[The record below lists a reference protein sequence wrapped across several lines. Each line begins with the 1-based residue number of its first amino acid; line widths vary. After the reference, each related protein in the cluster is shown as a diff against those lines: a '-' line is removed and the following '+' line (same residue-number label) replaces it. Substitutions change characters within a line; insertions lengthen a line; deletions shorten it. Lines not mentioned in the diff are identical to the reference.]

1 MKTWFSI
8 KVMADVVYVRIYD
21 EIGGYGV
28 KASTLTD
35 EINACGNASE
45 IHLLIYSP
53 GGYIFEG
60 LAIYNALKNHPAKK
74 IVHIEGMAAS
84 MASFIAMCGDHIV
97 MPENAMMMIHAPR
110 GVTAGVS
117 GDVRRFADLMDK
129 LGDTMAE
136 TYAGITGRSKQEI
149 TSMMEAETWM
159 DGNECKANGFADEV
173 IPAITAMARIESK
186 RIGDFSNM
194 PEKIKSMISQK
205 TGSGEQ
211 ERLNGIREL
220 FGTFNGR
227 YNDLA
232 ISCLADSEC
241 SVENARERLLLAMG
255 KESTPTNKTTPA
267 NLYYAY
273 TDNGNITG
281 DAMRQGLNARLGHER
296 AERGNP
302 YAMMSLFDMAQA
314 SLTHRGISTGSY
326 GTRSQIVNAAFTH
339 SSSDFTDILAG
350 GAEKSVLAGWEHSG
364 ETFRQW
370 TKKGS
375 LSNFREARRVGLNG
389 FSTLN
394 KVPEGAE
401 YKYITTSDRGEPIA
415 LATYGNIFSITRQA
429 IINDDLDQLSTVPM
443 AMGRAASRTVGNL
456 VNLVLTGNVKL
467 SDGITLF
474 DKKHSNLIEAGL
486 TTPGLSAARHLMRT
500 QKDKNGEVLNIAPKF
515 LLVPAALEDR
525 ALQMINSTAPF
536 GADKNSGIFNPY
548 HKLLD
553 IIVDPRLDDISEKQ
567 WYMLSAQGTDTIE
580 VAYLDG
586 NDEPYLEQ
594 QEGFIVDGVAWKV
607 RIDAGVAALDY
618 RGMVKSGGTDSL

>member
-8 KVMADVVYVRIYD
+8 KAMADVVHVRIYD

-28 KASTLTD
+28 KASALTD

-45 IHLLIYSP
+45 IHLRIHSP
-53 GGYIFEG
+53 GGDIFEG

-136 TYAGITGRSKQEI
+136 TYAGRTGRSKQEI

-326 GTRSQIVNAAFTH
+326 
-339 SSSDFTDILAG
+339 
-350 GAEKSVLAGWEHSG
+350 
-364 ETFRQW
+364 
-370 TKKGS
+370 
-375 LSNFREARRVGLNG
+375 
-389 FSTLN
+389 
-394 KVPEGAE
+394 
-401 YKYITTSDRGEPIA
+401 
-415 LATYGNIFSITRQA
+415 
-429 IINDDLDQLSTVPM
+429 
-443 AMGRAASRTVGNL
+443 
-456 VNLVLTGNVKL
+456 
-467 SDGITLF
+467 
-474 DKKHSNLIEAGL
+474 
-486 TTPGLSAARHLMRT
+486 
-500 QKDKNGEVLNIAPKF
+500 
-515 LLVPAALEDR
+515 
-525 ALQMINSTAPF
+525 
-536 GADKNSGIFNPY
+536 
-548 HKLLD
+548 
-553 IIVDPRLDDISEKQ
+553 
-567 WYMLSAQGTDTIE
+567 
-580 VAYLDG
+580 
-586 NDEPYLEQ
+586 
-594 QEGFIVDGVAWKV
+594 
-607 RIDAGVAALDY
+607 
-618 RGMVKSGGTDSL
+618 

>member
-1 MKTWFSI
+1 
-8 KVMADVVYVRIYD
+8 
-21 EIGGYGV
+21 
-28 KASTLTD
+28 
-35 EINACGNASE
+35 
-45 IHLLIYSP
+45 HSP
-53 GGYIFEG
+53 GGDIFEG

-136 TYAGITGRSKQEI
+136 TYAGRTGRSKQEI
-149 TSMMEAETWM
+149 TAMMEAETWM

-173 IPAITAMARIESK
+173 IAAITAMARIESK

-205 TGSGEQ
+205 TTSGEQ

-375 LSNFREARRVGLNG
+375 LSNFREARRVGMNG

-467 SDGITLF
+467 SDGIALF

>member
-1 MKTWFSI
+1 SI
-8 KVMADVVYVRIYD
+8 
-21 EIGGYGV
+21 
-28 KASTLTD
+28 
-35 EINACGNASE
+35 
-45 IHLLIYSP
+45 HSP
-53 GGYIFEG
+53 GGDIFEG

-136 TYAGITGRSKQEI
+136 TYAGRTGRSKQEI

-326 GTRSQIVNAAFTH
+326 STRSQIVNAAFTH

-375 LSNFREARRVGLNG
+375 LSNFREARRVGMNG

-467 SDGITLF
+467 SDGIALF

-586 NDEPYLEQ
+586 SDEPYLEQ

-618 RGMVKSGGTDSL
+618 RGMV

>member
-8 KVMADVVYVRIYD
+8 KAMADVVHVRIYD

-35 EINACGNASE
+35 EINACGNVSE
-45 IHLLIYSP
+45 IHLSIHSP
-53 GGYIFEG
+53 GGDIFEG

-136 TYAGITGRSKQEI
+136 TYAGRTGRSKQEI

-326 GTRSQIVNAAFTH
+326 GTRSQIVNAAFNH

-389 FSTLN
+389 FSTLS

-401 YKYITTSDRGEPIA
+401 YKYITTRDRGEPIA

-467 SDGITLF
+467 SDGIALF

>member
-1 MKTWFSI
+1 MKSWYSI
-8 KVMADVVYVRIYD
+8 QAKADALHVRIYD

-28 KASTLTD
+28 QASTLTD
-35 EINACGNASE
+35 QISACGDVSE
-45 IHLLIYSP
+45 IHLSIHSP
-53 GGYIFEG
+53 GGDIFEG

-136 TYAGITGRSKQEI
+136 TYAGRTGRSKQEI

-326 GTRSQIVNAAFTH
+326 STRSQIVNAAFTH

-375 LSNFREARRVGLNG
+375 LSNFREARRVGMNG

>member
-1 MKTWFSI
+1 
-8 KVMADVVYVRIYD
+8 
-21 EIGGYGV
+21 
-28 KASTLTD
+28 
-35 EINACGNASE
+35 
-45 IHLLIYSP
+45 HSP
-53 GGYIFEG
+53 GGDIFEG

-136 TYAGITGRSKQEI
+136 TYAGRTGRSKQEI
-149 TSMMEAETWM
+149 TAMMEAETWM

-205 TGSGEQ
+205 TTSGEQ

-375 LSNFREARRVGLNG
+375 LSNFREARRVGMNG

-467 SDGITLF
+467 SDGIALF

-586 NDEPYLEQ
+586 SDEPYLEQ

>member
-1 MKTWFSI
+1 MKSWYSI
-8 KVMADVVYVRIYD
+8 QAKADALHVRIYD

-28 KASTLTD
+28 QASTLTD
-35 EINACGNASE
+35 QISACGDVSE
-45 IHLLIYSP
+45 IHLCIHSP
-53 GGYIFEG
+53 GGDIFQG

-74 IVHIEGMAAS
+74 IVHIEGIAAS

-97 MPENAMMMIHAPR
+97 MPANAMMMIHAPR

-136 TYAGITGRSKQEI
+136 TYAGRTGKSKQEI
-149 TSMMEAETWM
+149 TAMMEAETWM

-173 IPAITAMARIESK
+173 ISAITAMARIESK

-194 PEKIKSMISQK
+194 PENIKKMISQN
-205 TGSGEQ
+205 TGSNEQ

-220 FGTFNGR
+220 FGTFNGK

-232 ISCLADSEC
+232 INCLADAGC
-241 SVENARERLLLAMG
+241 SVEDARERLLLAMG
-255 KESTPTNKTTPA
+255 KESTPTNKNTPA

-281 DAMRQGLNARLGHER
+281 DAMRQGLNARLGHEQ

-326 GTRSQIVNAAFTH
+326 STRSQIVNAAFTH
-339 SSSDFTDILAG
+339 SSSDFTYILAG

-415 LATYGNIFSITRQA
+415 LATYGNIFTITRQA
-429 IINDDLDQLSTVPM
+429 IINDDLDRLSTVPM
-443 AMGRAASRTVGNL
+443 AMGRAAARTVGNL
-456 VNLVLTGNVKL
+456 VNLVLTGNGKL
-467 SDGITLF
+467 SDGVALF
-474 DKKHSNLIEAGL
+474 DKKHNNLIDLGM
-486 TTPGLSAARHLMRT
+486 TTPGLSAARHAMRT

-553 IIVDPRLDDISEKQ
+553 IIVDPRLDDVSVNQ

-618 RGMVKSGGTDSL
+618 RGMLKSSGTASG

>member
-8 KVMADVVYVRIYD
+8 KAMADVVYVRIYD

-28 KASTLTD
+28 KASALTD

-45 IHLLIYSP
+45 IHLSIHSP
-53 GGYIFEG
+53 GGDIFEG

-136 TYAGITGRSKQEI
+136 TYAGRTGRSKQEI
-149 TSMMEAETWM
+149 TAMMEAETWM

-205 TGSGEQ
+205 TTSGEQ

-375 LSNFREARRVGLNG
+375 LSNFREARRVGMNG

>member
-1 MKTWFSI
+1 
-8 KVMADVVYVRIYD
+8 
-21 EIGGYGV
+21 
-28 KASTLTD
+28 
-35 EINACGNASE
+35 
-45 IHLLIYSP
+45 
-53 GGYIFEG
+53 
-60 LAIYNALKNHPAKK
+60 YNALKNHPAKK

-136 TYAGITGRSKQEI
+136 TYAGRTGRSKQEI
-149 TSMMEAETWM
+149 TAMMEAETWM

-194 PEKIKSMISQK
+194 PENIKNMISQK
-205 TGSGEQ
+205 TTSGEQ

-232 ISCLADSEC
+232 ISCLADSGC
-241 SVENARERLLLAMG
+241 SVEDARERLLLTMG

-281 DAMRQGLNARLGHER
+281 DAMRQGLNARLGHEQ

-326 GTRSQIVNAAFTH
+326 STRSQIVNAAFNH
-339 SSSDFTDILAG
+339 SSSDFTYILAG
-350 GAEKSVLAGWEHSG
+350 GAEKSVLAGWEQSG

-375 LSNFREARRVGLNG
+375 LSNFHEARRVGLNG

-429 IINDDLDQLSTVPM
+429 IINDDLNQLTVIPQ
-443 AMGRAASRTVGNL
+443 AMGRAAARTVGNL
-456 VNLVLTGNVKL
+456 VHLVLTGNTKL
-467 SDGITLF
+467 SDGIPLF
-474 DKKHSNLIEAGL
+474 SKKHGNDIDNGVSTTGL
-486 TTPGLSAARHLMRT
+486 GIARRAMRT
-500 QKDKNGEVLNIAPKF
+500 QRDENGEVLNIVPKF

-525 ALQMINSTAPF
+525 ALQMVNSTTPF
-536 GADKNSGIFNPY
+536 GADTNSGSYNPY
-548 HKLLD
+548 HKQLD
-553 IIVDPRLDDISEKQ
+553 IIVDPRLDEVSDKQ

-618 RGMVKSGGTDSL
+618 RGMVRAISS

>member
-1 MKTWFSI
+1 
-8 KVMADVVYVRIYD
+8 
-21 EIGGYGV
+21 
-28 KASTLTD
+28 
-35 EINACGNASE
+35 
-45 IHLLIYSP
+45 
-53 GGYIFEG
+53 
-60 LAIYNALKNHPAKK
+60 
-74 IVHIEGMAAS
+74 

-136 TYAGITGRSKQEI
+136 TYAGRTGRSKQEI
-149 TSMMEAETWM
+149 TAMMEAETWM

-375 LSNFREARRVGLNG
+375 LSNFREARRVGMNG

-467 SDGITLF
+467 SDGIALF

-586 NDEPYLEQ
+586 SDEPYLEQ

>member
-1 MKTWFSI
+1 
-8 KVMADVVYVRIYD
+8 
-21 EIGGYGV
+21 
-28 KASTLTD
+28 
-35 EINACGNASE
+35 
-45 IHLLIYSP
+45 
-53 GGYIFEG
+53 
-60 LAIYNALKNHPAKK
+60 
-74 IVHIEGMAAS
+74 

-136 TYAGITGRSKQEI
+136 TYAGRTGRSKQEI

-467 SDGITLF
+467 SDGIALF

>member
-1 MKTWFSI
+1 L
-8 KVMADVVYVRIYD
+8 RI
-21 EIGGYGV
+21 
-28 KASTLTD
+28 
-35 EINACGNASE
+35 
-45 IHLLIYSP
+45 HSP
-53 GGYIFEG
+53 GGDIFEG

-136 TYAGITGRSKQEI
+136 TYAGRTGRSKQEI
-149 TSMMEAETWM
+149 TAMMEAETWM

-205 TGSGEQ
+205 TTSGEQ

-375 LSNFREARRVGLNG
+375 LSNFREARRVGMNG

-467 SDGITLF
+467 SDGIALF

>member
-1 MKTWFSI
+1 
-8 KVMADVVYVRIYD
+8 
-21 EIGGYGV
+21 
-28 KASTLTD
+28 
-35 EINACGNASE
+35 
-45 IHLLIYSP
+45 
-53 GGYIFEG
+53 
-60 LAIYNALKNHPAKK
+60 
-74 IVHIEGMAAS
+74 IEGMAAS

-136 TYAGITGRSKQEI
+136 TYAGRTGRSKQEI

-326 GTRSQIVNAAFTH
+326 STRSQIVNAAFTH

-375 LSNFREARRVGLNG
+375 LSNFREARRVGMNG

>member
-1 MKTWFSI
+1 MKSWYSI
-8 KVMADVVYVRIYD
+8 QAKADALHVRIYD

-28 KASTLTD
+28 QASTLTD
-35 EINACGNASE
+35 QISACGDVSE
-45 IHLLIYSP
+45 IHLCIHSP
-53 GGYIFEG
+53 GGDIFQG

-74 IVHIEGMAAS
+74 IVHIEGIAAS

-97 MPENAMMMIHAPR
+97 MPANAMMMIHAPR

-136 TYAGITGRSKQEI
+136 TYAGRTGKSKQEI
-149 TSMMEAETWM
+149 TAMMEAETWM

-173 IPAITAMARIESK
+173 ISAITAMARIESK

-194 PEKIKSMISQK
+194 PENIKKMISQN
-205 TGSGEQ
+205 TGSNEQ

-220 FGTFNGR
+220 FGTFNGK

-232 ISCLADSEC
+232 INCLADAGC
-241 SVENARERLLLAMG
+241 SVEDARERLLLAMG
-255 KESTPTNKTTPA
+255 KESTPSNKNTPA

-281 DAMRQGLNARLGHER
+281 DAMRQGLNARLGHEQ

-326 GTRSQIVNAAFTH
+326 STRSQIVNAAFTH
-339 SSSDFTDILAG
+339 SSSDFTYILAG

-415 LATYGNIFSITRQA
+415 LATYGNIFTITRQA
-429 IINDDLDQLSTVPM
+429 IINDDLDRLSTVPM
-443 AMGRAASRTVGNL
+443 AMGRAAARTVGNL
-456 VNLVLTGNVKL
+456 VNLVLTGNGKL
-467 SDGITLF
+467 SDGVPLF
-474 DKKHSNLIEAGL
+474 DKKHNNIIDAGMSM
-486 TTPGLSAARHLMRT
+486 PGLSAARHAMRT

-525 ALQMINSTAPF
+525 ALQMIHSTSSPL
-536 GADKNSGIFNPY
+536 GADVNSGTFNPY

-553 IIVDPRLDDISEKQ
+553 IIVDPRLDDVSEKQ

-618 RGMVKSGGTDSL
+618 RGMVKTVGTV

>member
-1 MKTWFSI
+1 
-8 KVMADVVYVRIYD
+8 
-21 EIGGYGV
+21 
-28 KASTLTD
+28 
-35 EINACGNASE
+35 
-45 IHLLIYSP
+45 
-53 GGYIFEG
+53 
-60 LAIYNALKNHPAKK
+60 KK

-136 TYAGITGRSKQEI
+136 TYAGRTGRSKQEI

-326 GTRSQIVNAAFTH
+326 STRSQIVNAAFTH

-375 LSNFREARRVGLNG
+375 LSNFREARRVGMNG

-486 TTPGLSAARHLMRT
+486 TTSGLSAARHLMRT

>member
-1 MKTWFSI
+1 MKSWYSI
-8 KVMADVVYVRIYD
+8 QAKADALHVRIYD

-28 KASTLTD
+28 QASTLTD
-35 EINACGNASE
+35 QISACGDVSE
-45 IHLLIYSP
+45 IHLCIHSP
-53 GGYIFEG
+53 GGDIFQG
-60 LAIYNALKNHPAKK
+60 LAIYNVLKNHPAKK
-74 IVHIEGMAAS
+74 IVHIEGIAAS

-97 MPENAMMMIHAPR
+97 MPANAMMMIHAPR

-136 TYAGITGRSKQEI
+136 TYAGRTGKSKQEI
-149 TSMMEAETWM
+149 TAMMEAETWM

-173 IPAITAMARIESK
+173 ISAITAMARIESK

-194 PEKIKSMISQK
+194 PENIKKMISQN
-205 TGSGEQ
+205 TGSNEQ

-220 FGTFNGR
+220 FGTFNGK

-232 ISCLADSEC
+232 INCLADAGC
-241 SVENARERLLLAMG
+241 SVEDARERLLLAMG
-255 KESTPTNKTTPA
+255 KESTPTNKNTPA

-281 DAMRQGLNARLGHER
+281 DAMRQGLNARLGHEQ

-326 GTRSQIVNAAFTH
+326 STRSQIVNAAFTH
-339 SSSDFTDILAG
+339 SSSDFTYILAG

-401 YKYITTSDRGEPIA
+401 YKYITTRDHGEPIA
-415 LATYGNIFSITRQA
+415 LATYGNIFTITRQA

-456 VNLVLTGNVKL
+456 VHLVLTGNGKL
-467 SDGITLF
+467 SDGVPLF
-474 DKKHSNLIEAGL
+474 DKKHNNIIDAGMSM
-486 TTPGLSAARHLMRT
+486 PGLSAARHAMRT
-500 QKDKNGEVLNIAPKF
+500 QKDENGEVLNIAPKF

-525 ALQMINSTAPF
+525 ALQMIHSTSSPL
-536 GADKNSGIFNPY
+536 GADVNSGTFNPY

-553 IIVDPRLDDISEKQ
+553 IIVDPRLDDVSEKQ

-618 RGMVKSGGTDSL
+618 RGMVKTVGTV

>member
-1 MKTWFSI
+1 SI
-8 KVMADVVYVRIYD
+8 
-21 EIGGYGV
+21 
-28 KASTLTD
+28 
-35 EINACGNASE
+35 
-45 IHLLIYSP
+45 HSP
-53 GGYIFEG
+53 GGDIFEG

-136 TYAGITGRSKQEI
+136 TYAGRTGRSKQEI

-326 GTRSQIVNAAFTH
+326 STRSQIVNAAFTH

-375 LSNFREARRVGLNG
+375 LSNFREARRVGMNG

-618 RGMVKSGGTDSL
+618 RGMV

>member
-8 KVMADVVYVRIYD
+8 KAMADVVHVRIYD

-28 KASTLTD
+28 KASALTD
-35 EINACGNASE
+35 EINACGNVSE
-45 IHLLIYSP
+45 IHLRIHSP
-53 GGYIFEG
+53 GGDIFEG

-136 TYAGITGRSKQEI
+136 TYAGRTGRSKQEI
-149 TSMMEAETWM
+149 TAMMEAEIWM

-173 IPAITAMARIESK
+173 IAAITAMARIESK

-205 TGSGEQ
+205 TTSGEQ

-375 LSNFREARRVGLNG
+375 LSNFREARRVGMNG

-467 SDGITLF
+467 SDGIALF

-586 NDEPYLEQ
+586 SDEPYLEQ

>member
-8 KVMADVVYVRIYD
+8 KAMADVVYVRIYD

-28 KASTLTD
+28 KASALTD

-45 IHLLIYSP
+45 IHLSIHSP
-53 GGYIFEG
+53 GGDIFEG

-136 TYAGITGRSKQEI
+136 TYAGRTGRSKQEI
-149 TSMMEAETWM
+149 TAMMEAETWM

-205 TGSGEQ
+205 TTSGEQ

-375 LSNFREARRVGLNG
+375 LSNFREARRVGMNG

-467 SDGITLF
+467 SDGIALF

>member
-8 KVMADVVYVRIYD
+8 KAMADVVYVRIYD

-28 KASTLTD
+28 KASALTD

-45 IHLLIYSP
+45 IHLSIHSP
-53 GGYIFEG
+53 GGDIFEG

-136 TYAGITGRSKQEI
+136 TYAGRTGRSKQEI

-255 KESTPTNKTTPA
+255 KESTPTNKTTSA

-375 LSNFREARRVGLNG
+375 LSNFREARRVGMNG

>member
-8 KVMADVVYVRIYD
+8 KAMADVVYVRIYD

-28 KASTLTD
+28 KASALTD

-45 IHLLIYSP
+45 IHLSIHSP
-53 GGYIFEG
+53 GGDIFEG

-136 TYAGITGRSKQEI
+136 TYAGRTGRSKQEI

-375 LSNFREARRVGLNG
+375 LSNFREARRVGMNG

>member
-1 MKTWFSI
+1 
-8 KVMADVVYVRIYD
+8 
-21 EIGGYGV
+21 
-28 KASTLTD
+28 
-35 EINACGNASE
+35 
-45 IHLLIYSP
+45 
-53 GGYIFEG
+53 
-60 LAIYNALKNHPAKK
+60 LKNHPAKK

-136 TYAGITGRSKQEI
+136 TYAGRTGRSKQEI

-326 GTRSQIVNAAFTH
+326 STRSQIVNAAFTH

-375 LSNFREARRVGLNG
+375 LSNFREARRVGMNG

>member
-1 MKTWFSI
+1 L
-8 KVMADVVYVRIYD
+8 RI
-21 EIGGYGV
+21 
-28 KASTLTD
+28 
-35 EINACGNASE
+35 
-45 IHLLIYSP
+45 HSP
-53 GGYIFEG
+53 GGDIFEG

-136 TYAGITGRSKQEI
+136 TYAGRTGRSKQEI
-149 TSMMEAETWM
+149 TAMMEAETWM

-173 IPAITAMARIESK
+173 IAAITAMARIESK

-205 TGSGEQ
+205 TTSGEQ

-375 LSNFREARRVGLNG
+375 LSNFREARRVGMNG

-467 SDGITLF
+467 SDGIALF

-586 NDEPYLEQ
+586 SDEPYLEQ

>member
-1 MKTWFSI
+1 
-8 KVMADVVYVRIYD
+8 
-21 EIGGYGV
+21 
-28 KASTLTD
+28 
-35 EINACGNASE
+35 
-45 IHLLIYSP
+45 
-53 GGYIFEG
+53 
-60 LAIYNALKNHPAKK
+60 
-74 IVHIEGMAAS
+74 

-136 TYAGITGRSKQEI
+136 TYAGRTGRSKQEI
-149 TSMMEAETWM
+149 TAMMEAETWM

-173 IPAITAMARIESK
+173 IAAITAMARIESK

-205 TGSGEQ
+205 TTSGEQ

-375 LSNFREARRVGLNG
+375 LSNFREARRVGMNG

-467 SDGITLF
+467 SDGIALF

-586 NDEPYLEQ
+586 SDEPYLEQ

>member
-1 MKTWFSI
+1 MKSWYSI
-8 KVMADVVYVRIYD
+8 QAKADALHVRIYD

-28 KASTLTD
+28 QASTLTD
-35 EINACGNASE
+35 QISACGDVSE
-45 IHLLIYSP
+45 IHLCIHSP
-53 GGYIFEG
+53 GGDIFQG

-74 IVHIEGMAAS
+74 IVHIEGIAAS

-97 MPENAMMMIHAPR
+97 MPANAMMMIHAPR

-136 TYAGITGRSKQEI
+136 TYAGRTGKSKQEI
-149 TSMMEAETWM
+149 TAMMEAETWM

-173 IPAITAMARIESK
+173 ISAITAMARIESK

-194 PEKIKSMISQK
+194 PENIKNMISQN
-205 TGSGEQ
+205 TGSNEQ

-220 FGTFNGR
+220 FDTFNGK

-232 ISCLADSEC
+232 INCLADAGC
-241 SVENARERLLLAMG
+241 SVEEARERLLLAMG
-255 KESTPTNKTTPA
+255 KESTPTNKNTPA

-281 DAMRQGLNARLGHER
+281 DAMRQGLNARLGHEQ

-326 GTRSQIVNAAFTH
+326 STRSQIVNAAFTH
-339 SSSDFTDILAG
+339 SSSDFTYILAG

-415 LATYGNIFSITRQA
+415 LATYGNIFTITRQA

-443 AMGRAASRTVGNL
+443 AMGRAAARTVGHL
-456 VNLVLTGNVKL
+456 VNLVLAGNVKL
-467 SDGITLF
+467 SDGIALF

-486 TTPGLSAARHLMRT
+486 ATPGLSAARHLMRT

-536 GADKNSGIFNPY
+536 GADKNSGVFNPY

-553 IIVDPRLDDISEKQ
+553 IIVDPRLDDVSVNQ

-618 RGMVKSGGTDSL
+618 RGMVKSSGTASG

>member
-8 KVMADVVYVRIYD
+8 KAMADVVYVRIYD

-28 KASTLTD
+28 KASALTD

-45 IHLLIYSP
+45 IHLSIHSP
-53 GGYIFEG
+53 GGDIFEG

-136 TYAGITGRSKQEI
+136 TYAGRTGRSKQEI

-326 GTRSQIVNAAFTH
+326 STRSQIVNAAFTH

-375 LSNFREARRVGLNG
+375 LSNFREARRVGMNG

-467 SDGITLF
+467 SDGIALF

-618 RGMVKSGGTDSL
+618 RGMVKSGGT

>member
-1 MKTWFSI
+1 
-8 KVMADVVYVRIYD
+8 VYVRIYD

-28 KASTLTD
+28 KASALTD

-45 IHLLIYSP
+45 IHLSIHSP
-53 GGYIFEG
+53 GGDIFEG

-136 TYAGITGRSKQEI
+136 TYAGRTGRSKQEI

-375 LSNFREARRVGLNG
+375 LSNFREARRVGMNG

>member
-1 MKTWFSI
+1 
-8 KVMADVVYVRIYD
+8 RI
-21 EIGGYGV
+21 
-28 KASTLTD
+28 
-35 EINACGNASE
+35 
-45 IHLLIYSP
+45 HSP
-53 GGYIFEG
+53 GGDIFEG

-136 TYAGITGRSKQEI
+136 TYAGRTGRSKQEI
-149 TSMMEAETWM
+149 TAMMEAETWM

-173 IPAITAMARIESK
+173 IAAITAMARIESK

-205 TGSGEQ
+205 TTSGEQ

-375 LSNFREARRVGLNG
+375 LSNFREARRVGMNG

-467 SDGITLF
+467 SDGIALF

>member
-1 MKTWFSI
+1 
-8 KVMADVVYVRIYD
+8 
-21 EIGGYGV
+21 
-28 KASTLTD
+28 
-35 EINACGNASE
+35 
-45 IHLLIYSP
+45 
-53 GGYIFEG
+53 
-60 LAIYNALKNHPAKK
+60 KK

-117 GDVRRFADLMDK
+117 GDIRRFADLMDK

-136 TYAGITGRSKQEI
+136 TYAGRTGRSKQEI

-326 GTRSQIVNAAFTH
+326 STRSQIVNAAFTH

-375 LSNFREARRVGLNG
+375 LSNFREARRVGMNG

>member
-8 KVMADVVYVRIYD
+8 KAMADVVHVRIYD

-28 KASTLTD
+28 KASALID
-35 EINACGNASE
+35 EINACGNVSE
-45 IHLLIYSP
+45 IHLSIHSP
-53 GGYIFEG
+53 GGDIFEG

-136 TYAGITGRSKQEI
+136 TYAGRTGRSKQEI

-326 GTRSQIVNAAFTH
+326 STRSQIVNAAFTH

-375 LSNFREARRVGLNG
+375 LSNFREARRVGMNG

>member
-8 KVMADVVYVRIYD
+8 KAMADVVYVRIYD

-28 KASTLTD
+28 KASALTD

-45 IHLLIYSP
+45 IHLSIHSP
-53 GGYIFEG
+53 GGDIFEG

-136 TYAGITGRSKQEI
+136 TYAGRTGRSKQEI

-326 GTRSQIVNAAFTH
+326 STRSQIVNAAFTH

-350 GAEKSVLAGWEHSG
+350 GAEKSVLAGWEHSS

-375 LSNFREARRVGLNG
+375 LSNFREARRVGMNG

>member
-8 KVMADVVYVRIYD
+8 KAMADVVYVRIYD

-45 IHLLIYSP
+45 IHLRIHSP
-53 GGYIFEG
+53 GGDIFEG

-136 TYAGITGRSKQEI
+136 TYAGRTGRSKQEI

-326 GTRSQIVNAAFTH
+326 STRSQIVNAAFTH

>member
-1 MKTWFSI
+1 
-8 KVMADVVYVRIYD
+8 
-21 EIGGYGV
+21 
-28 KASTLTD
+28 
-35 EINACGNASE
+35 
-45 IHLLIYSP
+45 
-53 GGYIFEG
+53 
-60 LAIYNALKNHPAKK
+60 LKNHPAKK

-97 MPENAMMMIHAPR
+97 IPENAMMMIHAPR

-136 TYAGITGRSKQEI
+136 TYAGRTGRSKQEI
-149 TSMMEAETWM
+149 TAMMEAETWM

-326 GTRSQIVNAAFTH
+326 STRSQIVNAAFTH

-375 LSNFREARRVGLNG
+375 LSNFREARRVGMNG

-467 SDGITLF
+467 SDGIALF

>member
-8 KVMADVVYVRIYD
+8 KAMADVVYVRIYD

-28 KASTLTD
+28 KASALTD

-45 IHLLIYSP
+45 IHLSIHSP
-53 GGYIFEG
+53 GGDIFEG

-136 TYAGITGRSKQEI
+136 TYAGRTGRSKQEI

-375 LSNFREARRVGLNG
+375 LSNFREARRVGMNG

-618 RGMVKSGGTDSL
+618 RGMVKSGGTD